1 MATKEGAGEIMQWTA
16 SLPPRLWGRRTE
28 CEILD
33 ALIAASRLG
42 TSGTLVLRGEAG
54 VGKSA
59 LLEYIG
65 TNASGCRLVRAA
77 GVESEMELA
86 YAALHQL
93 CGPFLDRLA
102 HLPGPQGDALAI
114 AFGLQSG
121 PPPDRFLVGL
131 AVLTLLSEIAETQPL
146 VCLVDDAHWLDLAS
160 AQVLGFVA
168 RRVAAESMVMVFA
181 VREPWQTKDLVG
193 LAELTVG
200 PLPDADAR
208 NLLAATIP
216 GKLDEPVRERI
227 VAESHGNPLALL
239 ELPRAWTP
247 AALAGGFGLPDGASV
262 SAKIEESFR
271 RRMSPLPDSSKRLLL
286 VASADPIGDPVL
298 IRAAAERLGIPPDAA
313 GPAMTAGLFD
323 DTAQLRFRHPM
334 VRSVVYRD
342 APLAHR
348 RLAHGALADV
358 TDPDLDP
365 DRRVWHRA
373 QAAAGP
379 DEDVAT
385 ELERSAGKAQGR
397 GGLAAAA
404 AFLQRS
410 VVLTE
415 DPARRTERA
424 LVGAEAGFQ
433 AGAFDAALGLVA
445 TAEAGHLDE
454 FQRARAELVRGRVA
468 FASGS
473 VAEAPLL
480 LLAAARQ
487 LEAFDLDLARETHL
501 VAWNAA
507 VTAGYLG
514 GREILIEICRSALA
528 LAPSIGTPRPQDLL
542 LEGVALVTTEGHA
555 AATPSL
561 MRAVNA
567 LAEMPVEDVL
577 RWGFMALAACALVW
591 DVDRML
597 MLSARHVQLARDAG
611 ALYPLPSTLHM
622 LGLARAWTGD
632 FAGAA
637 LSHAEAESVAASTG
651 NHMAPYTLVRLR
663 ALQGKEAEAVASIAT
678 AIEYAEAQG
687 QGLSATYAHWASAVL
702 DNGLA
707 RYDKA
712 TSAARLAI
720 ADSIEPWHTMWALPE
735 LVEAAVRTGDVQLAA
750 DAHERLRTTT
760 LPAGNDVALGIEAR
774 CHALLR
780 RGAAADDL
788 YRESVDRLARTQ
800 LRPELARAHLVYGEW
815 LRREGRR
822 IDARN
827 RLRTAHDL
835 FVAIGMEAFAER
847 TRRELVATGE
857 TVRKRAVDTRD
868 ALTPQELQIARLA
881 ADGMTNPEI
890 GAQLYLSRRTIEWH
904 LRKVFEKL
912 EIGSRRELPA
922 ALGRGARGQVQV

>member
-1 MATKEGAGEIMQWTA
+1 MRFTA
-16 SLPPRLWGRRTE
+16 SVAPRLWGRANE
-28 CEILD
+28 CERLD
-33 ALIAASRLG
+33 ALITASRAG
-42 TSGTLVLRGEAG
+42 TSGAVVLRGEAG

-59 LLEYIG
+59 LLEYLVR
-65 TNASGCRLVRAA
+65 NAQGCRVVRAA

-93 CGPFLDRLA
+93 CGPFLDRLE
-102 HLPGPQGDALAI
+102 HLPQPQADALSI
-114 AFGLQSG
+114 AFGVQSG

-146 VCLVDDAHWLDLAS
+146 VCLVDDAHWLDRAS

-168 RRVAAESMVMVFA
+168 RRVVAESMVMVFA
-181 VREPWQTKDLVG
+181 VREPWETKELVG
-193 LAELTVG
+193 LSELTIG
-200 PLPDADAR
+200 PLHDADAR
-208 NLLAATIP
+208 SLLAATIP

-271 RRMSPLPDSSKRLLL
+271 RRIGPLPDHSKRLLL

-298 IRAAAERLGIPPDAA
+298 IQAAAERLGIPVDAA
-313 GPAMTAGLFD
+313 GPATTAGLLD
-323 DTAQLRFRHPM
+323 DTGQLRFRHPM
-334 VRSVVYRD
+334 VRSVVYKD

-348 RLAHGALADV
+348 RLAHGALAEV
-358 TDPDLDP
+358 TDPELDP

-385 ELERSAGKAQGR
+385 ELERSAGTAQGR

-410 VVLTE
+410 VALTE
-415 DPARRTERA
+415 DPARRSERA
-424 LVGAEAGFQ
+424 LLGAEAGFQ

-445 TAEAGHLDE
+445 TAEAGALDD
-454 FQRARAELVRGRVA
+454 FQRARADLVRGRIA

-473 VAEAPLL
+473 VHEAPLL
-480 LLAAARQ
+480 LLAAARE
-487 LEAFDLDLARETHL
+487 LEPFDLDLARETHL

-514 GREILIEICRSALA
+514 GRAILVEICRSAQG
-528 LAPSIGTPRPQDLL
+528 LAPSTGTPRPLDLL
-542 LEGVALVTTEGHA
+542 LEGVALVTTDGHA

-561 MRAVNA
+561 RRAVKA
-567 LAEMPVEDVL
+567 SAEMAIDDVL
-577 RWGFMALAACALVW
+577 HWGFMALAACALIW

-597 MLSARHVQLARDAG
+597 ELSARHVQLARDAG

-637 LSHAEAESVAASTG
+637 SAHAEAESVAASTG

-663 ALQGKEAEAVASIAT
+663 ALQGRETEANAAIAA
-678 AIEYAEAQG
+678 AIEYAETQG
-687 QGLSATYAHWASAVL
+687 QGLSATYAHWATAVL

-707 RYDKA
+707 RYERA
-712 TSAARLAI
+712 LSAARLAI

-735 LVEAAVRTGDVQLAA
+735 LVEAAVRSGEVELAA
-750 DAHERLRTTT
+750 DAYEQLRDTT
-760 LPAGNDVALGIEAR
+760 LPADNDVALAIESR
-774 CHALLR
+774 CHALLQD
-780 RGAAADDL
+780 GADADDL
-788 YRESVDRLARTQ
+788 YLESVDRLARTP
-800 LRPELARAHLVYGEW
+800 LGPELARAHLLYGEW

-827 RLRTAHDL
+827 QLRMAYDQ
-835 FVAIGMEAFAER
+835 FVGIGMEAFAER

-857 TVRKRAVDTRD
+857 NVRKRALETRD

-890 GAQLYLSRRTIEWH
+890 GAQLYLSRRTVEWH
-904 LRKVFEKL
+904 LRKVFDKL
-912 EIGSRRELPA
+912 EIGSRRELA
-922 ALGRGARGQVQV
+922 GALRGAKRT